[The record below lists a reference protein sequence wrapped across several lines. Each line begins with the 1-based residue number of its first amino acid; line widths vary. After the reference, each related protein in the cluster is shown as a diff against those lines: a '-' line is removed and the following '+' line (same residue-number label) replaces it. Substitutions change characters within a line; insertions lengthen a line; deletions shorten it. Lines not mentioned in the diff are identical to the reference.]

1 MSLATTEPE
10 IESNSIP
17 ERPTSPRVASVDAF
31 RGLTIL
37 LMVFVNDLGDG
48 APSWLHHIH
57 PSNADGMT
65 LADLVFP
72 WFLFIVGVSVPLAF
86 ERARALGTPRSKQVG
101 HILIRTASLLFMGVV
116 VMNSQEDTSKNAQ
129 FWRTIAFTSMIL
141 AWSSLPAKGRKVWLA
156 LKLLGVF
163 GLVAFLAS
171 FRAEP
176 GPARLPFWGTVE
188 TWSWLRIGW
197 WGILGLI
204 GWAYLT
210 TAVLT
215 LLFGKRREWLIG
227 AMALLMTLHLAM
239 NHDGL
244 FSRLDQKPWLGAAK
258 PAFEAL
264 NRGFEAIEPFVNLGE
279 STGSLAAVAMAGCL
293 LGSILRRDSDVTT
306 PRSRLTWTAVFAFGL
321 AVAGLL
327 TDTFEGINKNAATP
341 AWCFFSASLACVVW
355 MVLYLLMDVAGYRK
369 WSTLIRPAGANP
381 LVAYFLHPI
390 TVGVV
395 SLCGFGEKILAY
407 QNSLDGRVV
416 IGGSFAM
423 ACFVCAATGLLGRLG
438 LRVKL

>member
-1 MSLATTEPE
+1 MSLATTESESETKPIPE
-10 IESNSIP
+10 I
-17 ERPTSPRVASVDAF
+17 PTVPRVASVDAL

-37 LMVFVNDLGDG
+37 LMVFVNDLGDS
-48 APSWLHHIH
+48 APNWMHHIH

-72 WFLFIVGVSVPLAF
+72 WFLFIVGVSIPLAL
-86 ERARALGTPRSKQVG
+86 ERASELRTPWWKQVS
-101 HILIRTASLLFMGVV
+101 HILIRTASLLFMGVI
-116 VMNSQEDTSKNAQ
+116 VMNHEEDRSKYAR
-129 FWRTIAFTSMIL
+129 FWGTLAFASLIL
-141 AWSSLPAKGRKVWLA
+141 AWSSLSAKGRRIWLG
-156 LKLLGVF
+156 LKILGVV
-163 GLVAFLAS
+163 GLIAFLAS
-171 FRAEP
+171 FRTEP
-176 GPARLPFWGTVE
+176 GPALLPIWGTVE

-210 TAVLT
+210 TALLT
-215 LLFGKRREWLIG
+215 LFLGKRREWLMG

-239 NHDGL
+239 NHGGL
-244 FSRLDQKPWLGAAK
+244 FTRIDQKTWLGAAK
-258 PAFEAL
+258 PAVEVL
-264 NRGFEAIEPFVNLGE
+264 NRGVDGLQQFVNLGD
-279 STGSLAAVAMAGCL
+279 STGSLAAIAMAGCL
-293 LGSILRRDSDVTT
+293 LGSILRRDSDVSS
-306 PRSRLTWTAVFAFGL
+306 PRSRLAWTAIFALGL
-321 AVAGLL
+321 FVAGLM

-369 WSTLIRPAGANP
+369 WSILIRPAGVNP

-395 SLCGFGEKILAY
+395 ILCGFGGKILAY
-407 QNSLDGRVV
+407 QDSPDPKVV

-423 ACFVCAATGLLGRLG
+423 ACFVCATTSVLGRLG